1 MASDNNNWIA
11 ETVGDFIHS
20 SVWAAPIYTFIE
32 ANCAA
37 FDYDDD
43 TTEEDDTTLSSS
55 VEEQMNIH
63 QQYQRLVDALIEGLG
78 KDLDLDQDELKKVCQ
93 LPTSGD
99 GAGIIDE
106 PYEQLYAARDFQLFQ
121 EMMRRK
127 NLILQLQAL
136 VTLQLQWGLLKHS
149 ETGDDLVLSL
159 LLQAT
164 SSPTQ
169 QGLGHLSS
177 ETMEKPQ
184 LQDNEEKHHRH
195 DVVDEDDDDDDD
207 VVVVKQKQPSP
218 SRKKREPNE
227 PKKPSKEEY
236 RLPDVRVKGGPEL
249 DAKWYRDLQQRTQ
262 KRDDNDETKEN
273 NQTKKTSTPQTIGA
287 IPEEVLRD
295 KLRELTV
302 RTTSSVDNETATA
315 IESRKNFLQQQR
327 NLIVNKQR
335 VERTRDLEQQTPNP
349 RPQSAAHVARKA
361 IATTTKADENK
372 SEQQQQQPTQIP
384 EDELIKRRAMAAKL
398 KREVVD
404 KR

>member
-1 MASDNNNWIA
+1 MATDNNSWIA

-20 SVWAAPIYTFIE
+20 PIWGAPIYTFIE
-32 ANCAA
+32 ANCAT

-43 TTEEDDTTLSSS
+43 DDVTEEDDKTPSSS
-55 VEEQMNIH
+55 MEEQRNIY

-78 KDLDLDQDELKKVCQ
+78 KDLDLDQNELKKVCQ
-93 LPTSGD
+93 LPTSSD
-99 GAGIIDE
+99 ATGIIDE
-106 PYEQLYAARDFQLFQ
+106 SFEQLYAARDFQLFQ

-164 SSPTQ
+164 SSPSQHGSGNLPT
-169 QGLGHLSS
+169 
-177 ETMEKPQ
+177 ETIERPY
-184 LQDNEEKHHRH
+184 LQDNEDKHHQNT
-195 DVVDEDDDDDDD
+195 VVDDDDDDDED

-227 PKKPSKEEY
+227 PKKVFKEEY
-236 RLPDVRVKGGPEL
+236 RLPDLRLKGGPEL
-249 DAKWYRDLQQRTQ
+249 DAKWYRDLQQKTQ
-262 KRDDNDETKEN
+262 KRDDNDDSNEN
-273 NQTKKTSTPQTIGA
+273 NESKRTSTPQTIGA

-302 RTTSSVDNETATA
+302 RTKSSVDNEAATA
-315 IESRKNFLQQQR
+315 IESRKNFLQKQR

-335 VERTRDLEQQTPNP
+335 EERTRDLEQQTPNP
-349 RPQSAAHVARKA
+349 RPQSAAHIARKA
-361 IATTTKADENK
+361 MATTNKANENK
-372 SEQQQQQPTQIP
+372 PEQQSTQIP